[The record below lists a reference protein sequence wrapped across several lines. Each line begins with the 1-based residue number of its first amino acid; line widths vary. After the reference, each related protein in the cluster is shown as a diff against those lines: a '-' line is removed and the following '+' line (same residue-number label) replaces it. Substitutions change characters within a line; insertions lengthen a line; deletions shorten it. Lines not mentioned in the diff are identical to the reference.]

1 MLLPRRLY
9 HQPRQRSSIMT
20 FVRRSAIKVIS
31 YEALYR
37 KLSLDYYNS
46 GVYYGEWKSI
56 VDIDTFVNQNNI
68 QLNPSTDGVLGEVF
82 FGSIHDYNTAIQAM
96 DIGEKPYVEDSIINI
111 CLWVVYSTEMTVI
124 LFDCLFQCVLYGLYL
139 YMSWLIIA
147 KPQWM
152 NTPAPVRGEVVRCI
166 ADKLRAN
173 KQELGE
179 WASSSS
185 S

>member
-1 MLLPRRLY
+1 
-9 HQPRQRSSIMT
+9 
-20 FVRRSAIKVIS
+20 VIS

-96 DIGEKPYVEDSIINI
+96 DIGEKPYVEDSIID
-111 CLWVVYSTEMTVI
+111 I
-124 LFDCLFQCVLYGLYL
+124 LFV
-139 YMSWLIIA
+139 
-147 KPQWM
+147 
-152 NTPAPVRGEVVRCI
+152 
-166 ADKLRAN
+166 
-173 KQELGE
+173 
-179 WASSSS
+179 SSLQY
-185 S
+185 